1 MTRRRRRRRHVR
13 STYLC
18 MHGPH
23 EGTGAFCS
31 YNTWPSCIERS
42 RDLIYVPPVAITKS
56 EMVERKREREKR
68 DDCVH
73 ESKVVE

>member
-1 MTRRRRRRRHVR
+1 
-13 STYLC
+13 